1 MDKDQ
6 LITKV
11 IEQIEKDLDVGDTTA
26 INELL
31 DELPEK
37 NLESFLSEAE

>member
-6 LITKV
+6 LITLV
-11 IEQIEKDLDVGDTTA
+11 IKQIEKDLDVGDTTA